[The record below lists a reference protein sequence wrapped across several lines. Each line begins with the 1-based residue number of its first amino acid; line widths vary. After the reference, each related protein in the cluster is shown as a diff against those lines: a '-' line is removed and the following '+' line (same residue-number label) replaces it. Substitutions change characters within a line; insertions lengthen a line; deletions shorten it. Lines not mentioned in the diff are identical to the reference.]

1 MAVLTAAMESASVR
15 YEMLVIDVI
24 FSIFWFVCLSFMVY
38 FYVKAFLAVRKWN
51 RTRIRPDGKTEERDY
66 RKSRFLYLSSL
77 LNPAETLATHAS
89 STSNVSSVTL
99 ICQFANVKNGFEE
112 GDKMYFVHY
121 IGTQLIWTV
130 TRDIILRSY
139 TKYYI
144 NGDNFSLL

>member
-24 FSIFWFVCLSFMVY
+24 FSIFWFVWLSFMVY

-77 LNPAETLATHAS
+77 LNPTETLATHAS